1 MGSQSEAICS
11 ECGTRFTVSS
21 GGGFLFHLLHCDKCG
36 QDKSITFEEI
46 GEPHL
51 AFLKGLDGPY
61 SVASREHD
69 EHVRRTYQGEAL
81 SKEEYHDQVEDM
93 VGQCSCGGQ
102 FRFGA
107 RARCPHCK
115 SSDWEEDPQSDFLHY
130 D

>member
-1 MGSQSEAICS
+1 MGSECEAICS
-11 ECGTRFTVSS
+11 KCGNRFTVSS

-61 SVASREHD
+61 SIATGEHD
-69 EHVRRTYQGEAL
+69 ENVRQTYEGKAL
-81 SKEEYHDQVEDM
+81 SPKQYHRVVESIA
-93 VGQCSCGGQ
+93 GNCECGGQ
-102 FRFGA
+102 FRFHA
-107 RARCPHCK
+107 RARCPQCK
-115 SSDWEEDPQSDFLHY
+115 SGDWEIDPTGDCLMC